1 MKPRYTFL
9 DLATVNAPYMNRIE
23 DALLRVAHSG
33 RFVGGP
39 EVEALEA
46 NLARLE
52 GEGFH
57 AVGVSNGL
65 DALRLT
71 LRAWVK
77 LGKLSEGDEVI
88 VPANTYV
95 ASVLAIVDAGLKP
108 VLAEPS
114 ETTLNLDTARLGEYL
129 TPRTRAVMPVHL
141 YGRVCWDDDLKR
153 FAEENNLLILEDNAQ
168 AIGAVAGVD
177 GLNGSRMT
185 GALGHAGA
193 FSFYPTKNL
202 GALGDAGAVVTPD
215 AELAATVR
223 ALANYG
229 SDRRYHN
236 IYAGFNCRL
245 DPMQAAALNA
255 KFPNLK
261 LENLRRRALA
271 EIYRTQITNPAITL
285 PIDRTPG
292 DEHVF
297 HQFVVRVK
305 DRGSFLKYLEAN
317 GIGYDIHY
325 AVPSHLQPC
334 FAALPHAP
342 LPVTEQLASEI
353 VSLPISS
360 CTSPADAS
368 QIASLLNRYPEIND

>member
-1 MKPRYTFL
+1 MNTRYTFL
-9 DLATVNAPYMNRIE
+9 DLGKVNAPYMNRIE
-23 DALLRVAHSG
+23 DALLRVARSG
-33 RFVGGP
+33 RYVGGP
-39 EVEALEA
+39 EVEALET
-46 NLARLE
+46 NLVRLE

-57 AVGVSNGL
+57 AVGLSNGL

-71 LRAWVK
+71 LRAWVVM
-77 LGKLSEGDEVI
+77 GKLKEGDEVI

-95 ASVLAIVDAGLKP
+95 ASVLAIVDAGLTP

-114 ETTLNLDTARLGEYL
+114 VQTLNLDTARLNEYL

-153 FAEENNLLILEDNAQ
+153 FAEDNGLLILEDNAQ
-168 AIGAVAGVD
+168 AIGAIATVD
-177 GLNGSRMT
+177 GLNGSRVT

-215 AELAATVR
+215 AELASTVR
-223 ALANYG
+223 ALVNYG

-245 DPMQAAALNA
+245 DPVQAAVLNA
-255 KFPNLK
+255 KFPNLE
-261 LENLRRRALA
+261 LENLRRRAVA
-271 EIYRTQITNPAITL
+271 EIYRTQITNPAIIL
-285 PIDRTPG
+285 PIDNTPG
-292 DEHVF
+292 KDHVF

-305 DRGSFLKYLEAN
+305 NRDSFLMYLEEN

-325 AVPSHLQPC
+325 AVPAHLQPC
-334 FAALPHAP
+334 FATLPHDP
-342 LPVTEQLASEI
+342 LPITEKLASEI

-360 CTSPADAS
+360 CTSPTDAAE
-368 QIASLLNRYPEIND
+368 IASILNRF

>member
-1 MKPRYTFL
+1 MNTRYTFL
-9 DLATVNAPYMNRIE
+9 DLGKVNAPYMNRIE
-23 DALLRVAHSG
+23 DALLRVARSG
-33 RFVGGP
+33 RYVGGP
-39 EVEALEA
+39 EVEELEA

-57 AVGVSNGL
+57 AVGLSNGL

-71 LRAWVK
+71 LRAWVVM
-77 LGKLSEGDEVI
+77 GKLKEGDEVI

-95 ASVLAIVDAGLKP
+95 ASVLAIVDAGLTP

-114 ETTLNLDTARLGEYL
+114 EQTLNLDTERLNEYL
-129 TPRTRAVMPVHL
+129 TPRTRAIMPVHL

-153 FAEENNLLILEDNAQ
+153 FAEDNGLLILEDNAQ
-168 AIGAVAGVD
+168 AIGAIAIAD
-177 GLNGSRMT
+177 GLHGSRAT

-215 AELAATVR
+215 AELASTVR

-245 DPMQAAALNA
+245 DPVQAAVLNA
-255 KFPNLK
+255 KFPNLEI
-261 LENLRRRALA
+261 ENLRRRAVA
-271 EIYRTQITNPAITL
+271 EIYRTQITNPAIVL
-285 PIDRTPG
+285 PVDRTPG
-292 DEHVF
+292 KDHVF
-297 HQFVVRVK
+297 HQFVVRMK
-305 DRGSFLKYLEAN
+305 NRDSFLRYLEEN

-325 AVPSHLQPC
+325 AVPAHLQPC
-334 FAALPHAP
+334 FATMPHAP
-342 LPVTEQLASEI
+342 LPITEKLASEI

-360 CTSPADAS
+360 CTSPTDAS
-368 QIASLLNRYPEIND
+368 EIASLLNRF

>member
-1 MKPRYTFL
+1 MNTRYTFL
-9 DLATVNAPYMNRIE
+9 DLGKVNAPYMNRIE
-23 DALLRVAHSG
+23 DALLRVARSG
-33 RFVGGP
+33 RYVGGP
-39 EVEALEA
+39 EVEALET

-57 AVGVSNGL
+57 AVGLSNGL

-71 LRAWVK
+71 LRAWVVM
-77 LGKLSEGDEVI
+77 GKLKEGDEVI

-95 ASVLAIVDAGLKP
+95 ASVLAIVDAGLTP

-114 ETTLNLDTARLGEYL
+114 EQTLNLDTARLNEYL

-153 FAEENNLLILEDNAQ
+153 FAEDNGLLILEDNAQ
-168 AIGAVAGVD
+168 AIGAIATVD
-177 GLNGSRMT
+177 GLNGSRVT

-215 AELAATVR
+215 AELASTVR

-245 DPMQAAALNA
+245 DPVQAAVLNA
-255 KFPNLK
+255 KFPNLE
-261 LENLRRRALA
+261 LENLRRRAVA
-271 EIYRTQITNPAITL
+271 EIYRTQITNPAIIL
-285 PIDRTPG
+285 PIDNTPG
-292 DEHVF
+292 KDHVF

-305 DRGSFLKYLEAN
+305 NRDSFLMYLEEN

-325 AVPSHLQPC
+325 AVPAHLQPC
-334 FAALPHAP
+334 FATLPHAP
-342 LPVTEQLASEI
+342 LTITEKLASEI

-360 CTSPADAS
+360 CTSPTDAAE
-368 QIASLLNRYPEIND
+368 IASILNRF